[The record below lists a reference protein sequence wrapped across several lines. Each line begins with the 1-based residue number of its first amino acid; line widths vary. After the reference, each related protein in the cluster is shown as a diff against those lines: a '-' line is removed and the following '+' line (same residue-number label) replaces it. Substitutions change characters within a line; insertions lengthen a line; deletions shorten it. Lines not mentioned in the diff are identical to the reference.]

1 MTLPT
6 LTEALVPLLPTD
18 ATAEAEHAAAFAR
31 IAALLLGEVTLRI
44 AGVAHRIAEIEFY
57 WTSAVHPD
65 PFTHLD
71 PIQRERGRWYF
82 HRQGG
87 TYKGGTYKGLDVAV
101 GAPAIHGGI
110 LLRAIE
116 AIEDGARIEGS
127 CAVVDRILALTG
139 EASVAA
145 LAGAFDPAIDPPA
158 GASSPLFL
166 ELRRPGEAREV
177 VTSPRVGLTLK
188 RGADPLRRRYLG
200 RPYRFLIDPASVRKG
215 RQNLVI
221 GLHQAGR
228 APAAIAALTGVSPRH
243 VERYVA
249 AFEAGRADDPATYQR
264 SLSGDELCRL
274 LGALAAEGAAA

>member
-1 MTLPT
+1 MPT

-127 CAVVDRILALTG
+127 CAVVDRILA
-139 EASVAA
+139 
-145 LAGAFDPAIDPPA
+145 

-200 RPYRFLIDPASVRKG
+200 RPYRFLIDPANVRKG